1 MGVMVVRELFAGETM
16 AAAEALLCLR
26 EDAGPAE
33 RLVAR
38 IDELQRPEGYRLV
51 ASFDETGQ
59 AVAAGGFR
67 VGHNLAWGRFVYVDD
82 LVTLPEARGRGNATA
97 LLRWILDE
105 AVRLDCV
112 QVHLDSGTERHA
124 AHSLYLRVGMHISSH
139 HFRIDAPSAA
149 GAEQTSW
156 RERGSDGVRR

>member
-1 MGVMVVRELFAGETM
+1 MVVRELFAGETM
-16 AAAEALLCLR
+16 AAADALLCLR
-26 EDAGPAE
+26 ETAGQAE

-51 ASFDETGQ
+51 ASFDEAGR

-67 VGHNLAWGRFVYVDD
+67 VGNNLAWGHFLYVDD
-82 LVTLPEARGRGNATA
+82 LITLPESRGRGHATA
-97 LLRWILDE
+97 LLRWIFAE
-105 AVRLDCV
+105 AARLGCG

-124 AHSLYLRVGMHISSH
+124 AHRLYLGVGMHISSY
-139 HFRIDAPSAA
+139 HFRIDSASPI

-156 RERGSDGVRR
+156 EEGGRNGGRT